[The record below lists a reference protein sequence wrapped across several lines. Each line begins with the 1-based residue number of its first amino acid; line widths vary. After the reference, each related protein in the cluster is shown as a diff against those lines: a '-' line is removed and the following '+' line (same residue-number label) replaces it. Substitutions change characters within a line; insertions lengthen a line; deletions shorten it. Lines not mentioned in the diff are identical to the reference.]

1 MKISTPCRNVCNYDT
16 ADTYCIGCYRTT
28 NEIALWMIFSEEK
41 RMEIMRLLPKRKK
54 DLNSQ

>member
-1 MKISTPCRNVCNYDT
+1 MMISTPCKNICKYDKT
-16 ADTYCIGCYRTT
+16 DTYCIGCYRTT